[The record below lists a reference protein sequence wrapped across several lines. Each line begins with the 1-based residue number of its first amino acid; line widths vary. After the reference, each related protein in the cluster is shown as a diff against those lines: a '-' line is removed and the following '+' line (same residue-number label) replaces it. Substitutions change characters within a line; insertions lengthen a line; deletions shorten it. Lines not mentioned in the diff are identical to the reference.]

1 MAWYP
6 QKLLLQKKKSKCTK
20 MGNVENYKLHAQ
32 ELKNT
37 KKLQPF
43 TTSTEFKKFFKHS
56 KLTWINT
63 IKLLNMC

>member
-1 MAWYP
+1 MLYVLNI
-6 QKLLLQKKKSKCTK
+6 KLYGMIPPKTTIAKKKSKCTK

-56 KLTWINT
+56 KLT
-63 IKLLNMC
+63 

>member
-1 MAWYP
+1 MIPPKTTIA
-6 QKLLLQKKKSKCTK
+6 KKKSKCTK

-56 KLTWINT
+56 KLT
-63 IKLLNMC
+63 